1 MIKNIYALDNRTIPI
16 SPGRGKSA
24 PFVSRF
30 IFHKQMNII
39 HIQIISNNCKIKTQR
54 KNSNKIISA
63 QQLLSFQVSDSKNNQ
78 PFTASGRLSR
88 SSLVNLAP
96 SSTSAPSLAI
106 LLAITGALPPK
117 MDLWSDMA
125 NAVSVSSLNSVLLLT
140 NLLKTQQSH
149 ILLYYFNGALLM
161 LISTN
166 YQDHVMKKF
175 R

>member
-1 MIKNIYALDNRTIPI
+1 M
-16 SPGRGKSA
+16 
-24 PFVSRF
+24 
-30 IFHKQMNII
+30 
-39 HIQIISNNCKIKTQR
+39 
-54 KNSNKIISA
+54 
-63 QQLLSFQVSDSKNNQ
+63 LSFQASDSKNNQ

-149 ILLYYFNGALLM
+149 ILLYYFNVNGALLNM
-161 LISTN
+161 LLNN
-166 YQDHVMKKF
+166 YKLSGSCHEKVQVKCITWIKLQVCTSFGLNNF
-175 R
+175 RSPQIPWK

>member
-1 MIKNIYALDNRTIPI
+1 MATSKPSTLYVYDKYTCKQLLVFQKNTLLYNMIKNIYALDNRTIPI

-54 KNSNKIISA
+54 QNSNKIISA

-117 MDLWSDMA
+117 MDL
-125 NAVSVSSLNSVLLLT
+125 
-140 NLLKTQQSH
+140 
-149 ILLYYFNGALLM
+149 
-161 LISTN
+161 
-166 YQDHVMKKF
+166 
-175 R
+175 

>member
-1 MIKNIYALDNRTIPI
+1 MATNKPSTLSVYDKYTCKQLLVFQKNTLLYKMIKNIYALDNRTIPI

-54 KNSNKIISA
+54 QNSNKIISA

-117 MDLWSDMA
+117 MDL
-125 NAVSVSSLNSVLLLT
+125 
-140 NLLKTQQSH
+140 
-149 ILLYYFNGALLM
+149 
-161 LISTN
+161 
-166 YQDHVMKKF
+166 
-175 R
+175 